1 MCVCN
6 VLTFIYFLFL
16 LRPLQRFNL
25 HDHQL
30 ISLLCVYGLWQE
42 AGAAGDKSCKHRT
55 KELLHVLILVSMFFV
70 LCCTK
75 LHESWSKNKVSLI
88 IKWCSSGFCSWSSA
102 VH

>member
-55 KELLHVLILVSMFFV
+55 KELLHVLILVYV
-70 LCCTK
+70 
-75 LHESWSKNKVSLI
+75 
-88 IKWCSSGFCSWSSA
+88 FCSLL
-102 VH
+102 H